1 MQIMPGHPRQQRLS
15 ALAAEQVAAQLQ
27 QVAHAELAV
36 AVLVQHAAEQTTGNA
51 ALLLH
56 LLLFLAKRLAERAG
70 IGLATTQPL
79 GEEGHHDRREDL
91 QQLAG
96 AAAVE
101 LGGLGQAGFHLLLA
115 AAEDVA
121 EDAGAIAGGT
131 TTTSA
136 QHRTEHAAQVQAA
149 VVVLQRAEQGLRP
162 LRLRGVVAQRAHQ
175 HRQRGADRAGG
186 LGIADAE
193 LLRHLLQR
201 SALQFGEKRYDA
213 DR

>member
-1 MQIMPGHPRQQRLS
+1 M
-15 ALAAEQVAAQLQ
+15 
-27 QVAHAELAV
+27 
-36 AVLVQHAAEQTTGNA
+36 
-51 ALLLH
+51 LH
-56 LLLFLAKRLAERAG
+56 LLLFLAQGLAERAG
-70 IGLATTQPL
+70 IGLAATEAL
-79 GEEGHHDRREDL
+79 GKEGHHDRREDL

-131 TTTSA
+131 AAAAT
-136 QHRTEHAAQVQAA
+136 QHRAEHAAQVQAT
-149 VVVLQRAEQGLRP
+149 VVVLQGAEQCLRA

-175 HRQRGADRAGG
+175 HRQRGTDRAGS

-201 SALQFGEKRYDA
+201 GALQLGEKFIGQAHLRNP
-213 DR
+213 

>member
-1 MQIMPGHPRQQRLS
+1 MRLPATQLPGYAGVQSGVDYTLVRLEKVEAGTVDAS
-15 ALAAEQVAAQLQ
+15 A
-27 QVAHAELAV
+27 
-36 AVLVQHAAEQTTGNA
+36 
-51 ALLLH
+51 
-56 LLLFLAKRLAERAG
+56 KDRLA
-70 IGLATTQPL
+70 
-79 GEEGHHDRREDL
+79 
-91 QQLAG
+91 QQLS
-96 AAAVE
+96 
-101 LGGLGQAGFHLLLA
+101 GGLGQAGFHLLLA

-201 SALQFGEKRYDA
+201 SAQQFGEKFIGQAHQGNPRFGWGVQKRSVSSAPGVAAGMSVSGCAGLNGA
-213 DR
+213 DGWLASAFRAAATPAP